1 MRGFNDEVAPHHIA
15 FEAYGVQLQA
25 CATSEEIIER
35 LEPLLPPLWKKI
47 PSSPEVRRF
56 GIVEEE
62 NGTHSVYNATTQ
74 VNTGSPLELALVMLE
89 NQMRSWIAM
98 RAPGLT
104 FVHAGVV
111 SNDGRAIVLP
121 GDSFAGKTTLV
132 AALVRRGATYFSDEF
147 AVLDQDGRVHAYP
160 KLLSIRSE
168 DGLTEVDHTVES
180 LGGIAGD
187 EACPIG
193 LVVSTYYVPGAEWN
207 PRQLSPGAGA
217 LTLLGKTV
225 NARSRPEEA
234 LKTLTT
240 ALEGITVLEG
250 ERGEADEFAELLL
263 SGAVVA

>member
-1 MRGFNDEVAPHHIA
+1 MRAFTDEVAPHHIA
-15 FEAYGVQLQA
+15 FEAYGVKLEA
-25 CATSEEIIER
+25 RGTSEEIIER
-35 LEPLLPPLWKKI
+35 LRPLLPPLWKEI
-47 PSSPEVRRF
+47 PSSDEVRRF
-56 GIVEEE
+56 GLIEDE
-62 NGTHSVYNATTQ
+62 NGTHSVYNQTTQ

-98 RAPGLT
+98 TAPGLT

-111 SNDGRAIVLP
+111 AHEERAIVLP

-147 AVLDQDGRVHAYP
+147 AVINQHGLVHPYP

-168 DGLTEVDHTVES
+168 DSLTEADHTVES
-180 LGGIAGD
+180 LGGVAGN
-187 EACPIG
+187 EAYPIG
-193 LVVSTYYVPGAEWN
+193 LAVVTYYVPGAEWK

-240 ALEGITVLEG
+240 ALDGITVLEG
-250 ERGEADEFAELLL
+250 ERGEADEFAEMLL

>member
-1 MRGFNDEVAPHHIA
+1 MRGFNEEVAPHRIT
-15 FEAYGVQLQA
+15 FEAYGVELQA
-25 CATSEEIIER
+25 CATSEEILER
-35 LEPLLPPLWKKI
+35 MKPLLPPLSKPI
-47 PSSPEVRRF
+47 PSNPDARRF

-62 NGTHSVYNATTQ
+62 NGTHSVYNQTTQ

-89 NQMRSWIAM
+89 NQMRSWVAM
-98 RAPGLT
+98 TAPGLT

-111 SNDGRAIVLP
+111 AHEDRAIVLP

-147 AVLDQDGRVHAYP
+147 AVIDQQGQVHPYP

-168 DGLTEVDHTVES
+168 DSLTEADHTVES
-180 LGGIAGD
+180 LGGVAGD
-187 EACPIG
+187 EALPIG
-193 LVVSTYYVPGAEWN
+193 LAVVTYYVPGAEWS

-225 NARSRPEEA
+225 NARSRPQEA

-250 ERGEADEFAELLL
+250 ERGEADDFADLLL
-263 SGAVVA
+263 SGAVLA

>member
-1 MRGFNDEVAPHHIA
+1 MRGFTDEIAPHHIA

-25 CATSEEIIER
+25 CATSEEILER
-35 LEPLLPPLWKKI
+35 MKPLLPPLRTPI
-47 PSSPEVRRF
+47 PSSPDARRF

-74 VNTGSPLELALVMLE
+74 VNTGSPLELALVMIE

-98 RAPGLT
+98 TAPNLI

-111 SNDGRAIVLP
+111 AHEDRAIVLP

-147 AVLDQDGRVHAYP
+147 AVIDHEGLVHPYP

-168 DGLTEVDHTVES
+168 DALSEVDHSVES
-180 LGGIAGD
+180 LGGVAGD
-187 EACPIG
+187 QGFPVG
-193 LVVSTYYVPGAEWN
+193 LAVVTYYVPGATWN
-207 PRQLSPGAGA
+207 PRQLSPGEAA
-217 LTLLGKTV
+217 LSLLEKTV
-225 NARSRPEEA
+225 ATRSRPKESLSVLTNA
-234 LKTLTT
+234 LQ
-240 ALEGITVLEG
+240 GVTVLEG

-263 SGAVVA
+263 SGAVHA

>member
-1 MRGFNDEVAPHHIA
+1 MRAFTDEIAPHHIA
-15 FEAYGVQLQA
+15 FEAYGVQLEA
-25 CATSEEIIER
+25 RATSEEIIER
-35 LEPLLPPLWKKI
+35 LRPLLPPLWKEI
-47 PSSPEVRRF
+47 PSSDEVRRF
-56 GIVEEE
+56 GIIEEE
-62 NGTHSVYNATTQ
+62 NGTHSVYNQTTQ
-74 VNTGSPLELALVMLE
+74 VNTGSPLDLALVMLE

-98 RAPGLT
+98 TAPGLT

-111 SNDGRAIVLP
+111 AQDGKAIVLP

-147 AVLDQDGRVHAYP
+147 AVLDQEGRVHAYP

-168 DGLTEVDHTVES
+168 DGLTEEDHTVES

-187 EACPIG
+187 EAFPIG
-193 LVVSTYYVPGAEWN
+193 LTVVTYYVPGAEWS
-207 PRQLSPGAGA
+207 PRQLTPGEGA

-225 NARSRPEEA
+225 NARARPGEA

-240 ALEGITVLEG
+240 ALEGVPVLEG

-263 SGAVVA
+263 SGAVAA